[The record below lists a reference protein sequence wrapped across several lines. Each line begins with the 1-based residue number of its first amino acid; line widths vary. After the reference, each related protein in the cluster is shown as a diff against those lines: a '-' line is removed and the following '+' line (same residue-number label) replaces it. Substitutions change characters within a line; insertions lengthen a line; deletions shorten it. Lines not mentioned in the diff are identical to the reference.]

1 MKHFSIFKRI
11 GLTIL
16 VCLFQLNVWAQVKQI
31 SGTVSDE
38 KGEPLIG
45 VNVSVKG
52 GTNGAITDLEGKF
65 SLNVEGKDV
74 VVFSYIGYIT
84 QEIRADDPKI
94 VKVALIEDS
103 ETLDEVVV
111 VGYGVMK
118 KSDVTGS
125 ISSLKSKDLTSVPTS
140 NVLEAMQGKI
150 AGLDMTKSDG
160 EAGSAIVM
168 LHDHGAH
175 FSIGKE
181 KMVKPFEVSEE
192 VMNDANKWSVGCYD
206 GQYTGDYFAANGYVV
221 LAIDAL
227 FWNERGRKEGVNY
240 DGQQA
245 LASNLLQMGM
255 NWCGVITY
263 DDIRSVDFLASL
275 PQVNKECIGS
285 LGFSM
290 GAHRSWMLSAMTDK
304 IKAGAAICWMNTTEY
319 LMTLTNNQ
327 NRGGSSY
334 SMLIPGIRNFM
345 DYPHVASI
353 ACPKPMLFFNG
364 AYDKLFPIKGT
375 EDAFG
380 IMRNVWESQQAAD
393 KLVTKIWDS
402 PHFFSKEMQIE
413 TLKFFNKYLK

>member
-1 MKHFSIFKRI
+1 MPVFYQEIKKS
-11 GLTIL
+11 LTWPMAWG
-16 VCLFQLNVWAQVKQI
+16 N
-31 SGTVSDE
+31 S
-38 KGEPLIG
+38 
-45 VNVSVKG
+45 SVKDFKKWR
-52 GTNGAITDLEGKF
+52 TIARNKLDSCLLPVPPATQDYEMQIMDREQRNGYEALKIVFNLTAWSRVPAYLLIPEGKGPF
-65 SLNVEGKDV
+65 
-74 VVFSYIGYIT
+74 
-84 QEIRADDPKI
+84 P
-94 VKVALIEDS
+94 
-103 ETLDEVVV
+103 
-111 VGYGVMK
+111 
-118 KSDVTGS
+118 
-125 ISSLKSKDLTSVPTS
+125 
-140 NVLEAMQGKI
+140 
-150 AGLDMTKSDG
+150 
-160 EAGSAIVM
+160 AIVM

>member
-1 MKHFSIFKRI
+1 MKKIFLLVLLFVTGMNLSSQEKTYELI
-11 GLTIL
+11 NNMPVFYQEIKKGLTWPMAWG
-16 VCLFQLNVWAQVKQI
+16 N
-31 SGTVSDE
+31 S
-38 KGEPLIG
+38 
-45 VNVSVKG
+45 SVKDFKKWR
-52 GTNGAITDLEGKF
+52 TIARNKLDSCLLPVPPATQDYEMQIMDREQRNGYEALKIVFNLTAWSRVPAYLLIPEGKGPF
-65 SLNVEGKDV
+65 
-74 VVFSYIGYIT
+74 
-84 QEIRADDPKI
+84 P
-94 VKVALIEDS
+94 
-103 ETLDEVVV
+103 
-111 VGYGVMK
+111 
-118 KSDVTGS
+118 
-125 ISSLKSKDLTSVPTS
+125 
-140 NVLEAMQGKI
+140 
-150 AGLDMTKSDG
+150 
-160 EAGSAIVM
+160 AIVM